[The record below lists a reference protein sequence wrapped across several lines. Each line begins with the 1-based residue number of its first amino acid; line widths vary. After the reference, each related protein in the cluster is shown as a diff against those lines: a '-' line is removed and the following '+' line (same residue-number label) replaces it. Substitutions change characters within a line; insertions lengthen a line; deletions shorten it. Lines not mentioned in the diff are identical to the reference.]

1 MGEDGEQDAIH
12 AGFVLEGAHGPGPS
26 PNFTEASFD
35 GVGRSYP
42 PALVLGFVAETGEQL
57 IEVVAQAGDGRRVTF
72 LEAIGEA
79 TGCGPRRGLVAGIH
93 DGVEA
98 SFDRG
103 LVGLADLVEDVPDL
117 VSPAA
122 LDQDV
127 GESAV
132 GRAASRPEPPS
143 TQIMSSPSPVSPRWW
158 RSVRK
163 RSHSAALSL
172 PARRKSM
179 ISFLPSGPSPSAT
192 RTGRRNE

>member
-103 LVGLADLVEDVPDL
+103 LVGLA
-117 VSPAA
+117 
-122 LDQDV
+122 
-127 GESAV
+127 
-132 GRAASRPEPPS
+132 ASRPEPPS

-179 ISFLPSGPSPSAT
+179 ISFLPSGRSPSAT
-192 RTGRRNE
+192 RTGRRNAPAPVLRASTTPSSISTL